1 MLMRG
6 SDDSCAADS
15 PQVAT
20 PERHSLQRVSKVIA
34 VVVVLLLVAAAT
46 ALAAT
51 SDIDGDGRADR
62 ISFVQPTDGTWA
74 MRVTLTADGL
84 SDLLSS
90 GFGFTQ
96 PRVVHVSN
104 VDGRRGSELFV
115 DIAHISTFDTVGIY
129 TLRRRHTVR
138 AAALSV
144 GGGDHDYRFGITC
157 LIHGSAHL
165 IVAHAFTRG
174 GPRTWVQ
181 RDSTYRWQ
189 AGRLHRQSG
198 TRQGRI
204 AGKWPPASQMR
215 VDC

>member
-1 MLMRG
+1 MRG

-90 GFGFTQ
+90 GFG
-96 PRVVHVSN
+96 
-104 VDGRRGSELFV
+104 
-115 DIAHISTFDTVGIY
+115 
-129 TLRRRHTVR
+129 
-138 AAALSV
+138 AAAHS
-144 GGGDHDYRFGITC
+144 
-157 LIHGSAHL
+157 
-165 IVAHAFTRG
+165 
-174 GPRTWVQ
+174 
-181 RDSTYRWQ
+181 
-189 AGRLHRQSG
+189 
-198 TRQGRI
+198 
-204 AGKWPPASQMR
+204 
-215 VDC
+215 